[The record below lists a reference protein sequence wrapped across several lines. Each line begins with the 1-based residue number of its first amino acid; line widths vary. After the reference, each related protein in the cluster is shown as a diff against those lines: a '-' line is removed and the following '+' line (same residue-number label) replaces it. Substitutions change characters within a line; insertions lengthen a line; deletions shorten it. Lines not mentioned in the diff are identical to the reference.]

1 MSCYGDSTEQST
13 VPKGGLTNLGTNS
26 VTSSGESFIIIYI
39 LLDSPAFRWPCHL
52 LLAALGWTCGWPKLT
67 CRELFCHSCWFRAR
81 LFLSPLADSC
91 CVVYQL
97 CGTISFPSLQRLQQ
111 LWLPHLH
118 LLPPSFHPSES
129 VHRAAGCVVW
139 GIHFVHANCI
149 PSYNFCTNFCWNA
162 NNITSQF
169 SLILPT
175 VIIPCRDNCTNC
187 PF

>member
-1 MSCYGDSTEQST
+1 MPTAKISDKIWLLSCAWPVSWCPVMGTPLNNPLY
-13 VPKGGLTNLGTNS
+13 PKVAWLTWSRPGTNS
-26 VTSSGESFIIIYI
+26 VTSSVESSIIIYI

-52 LLAALGWTCGWPKLT
+52 LLADLGWTCGWPKLT

-97 CGTISFPSLQRLQQ
+97 CGTVSFPSLQRLQQ
-111 LWLPHLH
+111 IWLPHLH

-139 GIHFVHANCI
+139 GIHFVRANCN
-149 PSYNFCTNFCWNA
+149 PSYNFCTTFAGMW
-162 NNITSQF
+162 
-169 SLILPT
+169 
-175 VIIPCRDNCTNC
+175 II
-187 PF
+187 